1 MKVFFKL
8 VKIYLASVFSLKN
21 LKAQIQKQKKKNGE
35 TITKN
40 SKAKIIGIVFL
51 FVIIFAEFLFFF
63 GMYAYGLYAYA
74 KEAHNLKLLFELSA
88 ALVSVISLFFG
99 FLVTAS
105 TYYIGEI
112 EEQFLSMPIKHR
124 TLFSAKFTANTINS
138 ILASLAFFSVLMV
151 IFGINENPHFLFYIW
166 GVLCAVVIPLPVI
179 AFCYFFNILLMRFT
193 RFFKN
198 KNVIM
203 GISSAIGI
211 ILSLAFNY
219 FIQSMPN
226 NEGFDALTEKI
237 ASGATG
243 FAQYGVYYPPVRLV
257 GKILTEPNSIITVL
271 YLILLIAVCTAL
283 PVLIIFFMSKMY
295 CDSLIGFGEKK
306 IKKLD
311 SKEVSGYIKK
321 NIKTL
326 PPLAA
331 YVKREFVMMNRT
343 PIYLLNGPF
352 TIIFLPILFIVIF
365 IAKNGNFDSIPP
377 VVLDFMNGN
386 AGFVI
391 AGLIAG
397 VLGSMSNI
405 ADTALS
411 RDAKFIPVVKSLPID
426 IQMYMYAKLIH
437 SMIFALFAVIIGVGF
452 IAFIFKFS
460 LINII
465 FASLTAL
472 VFSGV
477 LNLLALF
484 VDTAHPKLHWDNP
497 VAAMKQNT
505 NVLFVMLFNFIILGL
520 SSLVLFF
527 AINAYTWVLLI
538 YFVFIPGAIFAVL
551 IKPYG
556 IYAEKKMAAIE
567 L

>member
-8 VKIYLASVFSLKN
+8 VKIYLASVFSFKN
-21 LKAQIQKQKKKNGE
+21 LKAQIQKQKKKKGE

-51 FVIIFAEFLFFF
+51 FIIVFAEFLFFF
-63 GMYAYGLYAYA
+63 GMYAYGLYSYA
-74 KEAHNLKLLFELSA
+74 KSVHNLKLLFEVSA
-88 ALVSVISLFFG
+88 AVVSVISLLFG

-138 ILASLAFFSVLMV
+138 ILTSLAFFGVLMV
-151 IFGINENPHFLFYIW
+151 IFGINETPHFLFYVW
-166 GVLCAVVIPLPVI
+166 GVLCSIVIPLPVI

-198 KNVIM
+198 KNIIM

-226 NEGFDALTEKI
+226 ENSFNALTEKI
-237 ASGATG
+237 ASGAAG
-243 FAQYGVYYPPVRLV
+243 FEQYGMYYPPIKLL
-257 GKILTEPNSIITVL
+257 GKILTEPNSLSTVL
-271 YLILLIAVCTAL
+271 YLILLLAVCITLPAL
-283 PVLIIFFMSKMY
+283 VIFFMSKMY
-295 CDSLIGFGEKK
+295 RDSLIGFGEKK
-306 IKKLD
+306 IKKLG

-352 TIIFLPILFIVIF
+352 TMIFLPVLFIVIF
-365 IAKNGNFDSIPP
+365 IAKGGNFNSLPP
-377 VVLDFMNGN
+377 FILDFMNGN
-386 AGFVI
+386 AGFVV

-397 VLGSMSNI
+397 ILGSMSNV

-411 RDAKFIPVVKSLPID
+411 RDAKFIPAIKSLPINV
-426 IQMYMYAKLIH
+426 QMYMYAKLIH
-437 SMIFALFAVIIGVGF
+437 AMIFAVFAIIIGVGF
-452 IAFIFKFS
+452 AAFIFKFS

-472 VFSGV
+472 VFSGL

-484 VDTAHPKLHWDNP
+484 FDTAHPKLHWDNP

-505 NVLFVMLFNFIILGL
+505 NLVFVMLFNFIILGL
-520 SSLVLFF
+520 SFLILFF
-527 AINAYTWVLLI
+527 ARNAYTWVLLVYYI
-538 YFVFIPGAIFAVL
+538 FIPGAIFAIL

-556 IYAEKKMAAIE
+556 IYAEKKIATIE

>member
-21 LKAQIQKQKKKNGE
+21 LKAQIQKRKKKNGE
-35 TITKN
+35 TIIKN
-40 SKAKIIGIVFL
+40 SKTKIIGIVLL
-51 FVIIFAEFLFFF
+51 FIIVFAEFLFFF
-63 GMYAYGLYAYA
+63 GIYAYGLYMYA
-74 KEAHNLKLLFELSA
+74 KEIHNLKLLFELSA
-88 ALVSVISLFFG
+88 AIVSVFSLLFG

-124 TLFSAKFTANTINS
+124 TLFSAKFTANTVNS
-138 ILASLAFFSVLMV
+138 IITSLAFFGVLMF
-151 IFGINENPHFLFYIW
+151 IFGIHEKPHFLFYIW
-166 GVLCAVVIPLPVI
+166 GTLCAVVIPLPII

-203 GISSAIGI
+203 AISSAIGI
-211 ILSLAFNY
+211 MFSLALNY
-219 FIQSMPN
+219 FIQSMPKN
-226 NEGFDALTEKI
+226 NGFNALAEKI
-237 ASGATG
+237 ASGAAG
-243 FAQYGVYYPPVRLV
+243 FEQYGSYYPPVHLL
-257 GKILTEPNSIITVL
+257 GKILTEPNSMRAVL
-271 YLILLIAVCTAL
+271 YLIFLIAVCIAL
-283 PVLIIFFMSKMY
+283 PALVIFFMSKMY
-295 CDSLIGFGEKK
+295 SDSLIGFGEKK

-321 NIKTL
+321 NIKSL

-331 YVKREFVMMNRT
+331 YVKREFVVMNRT

-352 TIIFLPILFIVIF
+352 TMIFLPVLFIVIF
-365 IAKNGNFDSIPP
+365 IAKGGNLNSMPP
-377 VVLDFMNGN
+377 VISEFMSGN
-386 AGFVI
+386 AGFVV
-391 AGLIAG
+391 AGILAG
-397 VLGSMSNI
+397 VLASMSNI

-411 RDAKFIPVVKSLPID
+411 RDAKFIPVIKSLPID
-426 IQMYMYAKLIH
+426 AQIYMYAKLIH
-437 SMIFALFAVIIGVGF
+437 AMIFAVFAIIIGVGF
-452 IAFIFKFS
+452 IAVIFKFS
-460 LINII
+460 LTHII

-472 VFSGV
+472 VLSGL

-484 VDTAHPKLHWDNP
+484 FDTAHPKLHWDNP

-505 NVLFVMLFNFIILGL
+505 NLLFVMLFNFIILGL
-520 SSLVLFF
+520 SFLILFF
-527 AINAYTWVLLI
+527 ARNAYTWVLLVYYI
-538 YFVFIPGAIFAVL
+538 FIPGAIFAVL

-556 IYAEKKMAAIE
+556 IYAEKKIAAIE